1 MSLFICAEVS
11 LSVSSYMAVL
21 MVQVE
26 PLPKTELPLVRLKS
40 FPSIIDDENV
50 GKNEC
55 TALV

>member
-1 MSLFICAEVS
+1 
-11 LSVSSYMAVL
+11 MAVL